1 MNRDIL
7 FHTRKIYSKFAEV
20 KERKDGFGHITFQID
35 GKPFVKITDRAGLCF
50 KSNLEN
56 QELLIQQDKYFK
68 TPYIGRHGW
77 VSIRKTLD
85 EDWIELTELLQEAYL
100 RAAPKRIVDE
110 WKRNLIEEEK

>member
-1 MNRDIL
+1 MNSDIL
-7 FHTRKIYSKFAEV
+7 LHTRKICSKFSEV
-20 KERKDGFGHITFQID
+20 RERKDGFGHVTFQVD
-35 GKPFVKITDRAGLCF
+35 GKPFVKITDGAGLCF
-50 KSNLEN
+50 KSDREN

-110 WKRNLIEEEK
+110 WRRNKDEEK